1 MVSSPESEQRLLLVE
16 MVGNE
21 WVHSAHA
28 FLDEGHLTRSTH
40 AMGTDKWGQIPGL
53 CEGKAE
59 EKLKCT
65 HSARELGPITIQCYT
80 T

>member
-1 MVSSPESEQRLLLVE
+1 MVSSPESELRLLLVE

-21 WVHSAHA
+21 WVHSAHI

-40 AMGTDKWGQIPGL
+40 AMGTDERGQIPL
-53 CEGKAE
+53 LWDWKAG
-59 EKLKCT
+59 EKLKRT
-65 HSARELGPITIQCYT
+65 HSARELGPITTQHYT